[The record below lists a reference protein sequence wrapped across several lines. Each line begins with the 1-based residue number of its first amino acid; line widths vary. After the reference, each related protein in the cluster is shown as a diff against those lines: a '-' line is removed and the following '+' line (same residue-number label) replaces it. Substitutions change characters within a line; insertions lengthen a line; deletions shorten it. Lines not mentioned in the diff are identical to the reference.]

1 MNPNGTFRAYVN
13 KSFRKSP
20 RIYRPENI
28 GETDHFPFYGYDIKF
43 KFLVGMGSWKWIN
56 FIFANF
62 IEN

>member
-43 KFLVGMGSWKWIN
+43 KFLVGMGS
-56 FIFANF
+56 
-62 IEN
+62 